1 MNNKKIETS
10 VLSLLIIYSIYC
22 SLIIGKSWDEGYHY
36 YQGKAIF
43 QYLLSF
49 GKIRKE
55 FFYEEYYSPSYW
67 FFQFFFSQL
76 FPVKYK
82 VETSHLFN
90 LLISLSTI
98 FGFSKLISELFN
110 KYLGKI
116 SFITLFFYPIFFG
129 HMGLN
134 PKDTV
139 VAGCHIWIFYLVIR
153 YLKSQSNIAKSNK
166 YIYFASVLL
175 AVGTGTQLLFLGTL
189 IPVLLFLFFEIFFYK
204 KIIKKDF
211 SYKLLLVNFFKFFLI
226 FYFLLIFFWPATHSN
241 IFFLPL
247 EIFIKSLSL
256 IRGYEFNMVNGEILL
271 SKNVSIFYFYINFF
285 FKSPEFILFTY
296 IMFLFLISNL
306 YDFFNKEFSNFLYK
320 FLFLSLFLLM
330 PILIVRFTSF
340 GVYDGIRLFLWCIP
354 YFLIIPSLTI
364 YFLIKNFKKSIF
376 KFLFYINV
384 SLFIIYFLIFI
395 AITPYHYTYLN
406 ILSNFGLNSPE
417 KFEGD
422 YWNVSIKELVKKIDF
437 SKDQKFDLATCG
449 IHRDNLK
456 EYLNIY
462 QKQNIQK
469 INFVD
474 SKDAKYILMTNRVV
488 NDVGNSNKSLKID
501 TCYNKYIGSTFV
513 SVSRFGREISVI
525 RILES
530 SIK

>member
-1 MNNKKIETS
+1 LNKKKIEIS
-10 VLSLLIIYSIYC
+10 VLLFLIIYSVYC

-36 YQGKAIF
+36 HQGKAIF

-153 YLKSQSNIAKSNK
+153 YLKNQSNIAKSNK
-166 YIYFASVLL
+166 CIYFASVLL

-189 IPVLLFLFFEIFFYK
+189 IPLLLFLFFEIFFYK

-211 SYKLLLVNFFKFFLI
+211 SYKLLLVNFLKFFLI
-226 FYFLLIFFWPATHSN
+226 FYFFLIFFWPATHSN
-241 IFFLPL
+241 IIFLPF
-247 EIFIKSLSL
+247 EIITKSLSL
-256 IRGYEFNMVNGEILL
+256 ARGYEFNMVNGEILL
-271 SKNVSIFYFYINFF
+271 SKNVSIFYFYVNFF
-285 FKSPEFILFTY
+285 FKSPEFILLTY
-296 IMFLFLISNL
+296 IIFLFLISNF
-306 YDFFNKEFSNFLYK
+306 YNFFNKEFSNFMYK
-320 FLFLSLFLLM
+320 FLFLSLFLFM
-330 PILIVRFTSF
+330 PILIVKLTSF
-340 GVYDGIRLFLWCIP
+340 GLYDGIRLLLWCIP

-364 YFLIKNFKKSIF
+364 YFLIKNFKKIIF
-376 KFLFYINV
+376 KFFFFVNILLFV
-384 SLFIIYFLIFI
+384 IYFFIFI

-406 ILSNFGLNSPE
+406 IFSNFGLNSPE

-449 IHRDNLK
+449 INRDNFK

-462 QKQNIQK
+462 QKQNIKK

-474 SKDAKYILMTNRVV
+474 SKDAKYVLMTNRVV
-488 NDVGNSNKSLKID
+488 NDEGNNSQALKID
-501 TCYNKYIGSTFV
+501 TCYNKFAGSTFV
-513 SVSRFGREISVI
+513 SVRRIGREISII

>member
-36 YQGKAIF
+36 HQGKAIF

-153 YLKSQSNIAKSNK
+153 YLKNQSNIEKSNK

-189 IPVLLFLFFEIFFYK
+189 IPVLLFFFFEIFFYK

-211 SYKLLLVNFFKFFLI
+211 SYKLLLN
-226 FYFLLIFFWPATHSN
+226 H
-241 IFFLPL
+241 
-247 EIFIKSLSL
+247 
-256 IRGYEFNMVNGEILL
+256 
-271 SKNVSIFYFYINFF
+271 
-285 FKSPEFILFTY
+285 
-296 IMFLFLISNL
+296 
-306 YDFFNKEFSNFLYK
+306 
-320 FLFLSLFLLM
+320 
-330 PILIVRFTSF
+330 
-340 GVYDGIRLFLWCIP
+340 
-354 YFLIIPSLTI
+354 
-364 YFLIKNFKKSIF
+364 
-376 KFLFYINV
+376 
-384 SLFIIYFLIFI
+384 
-395 AITPYHYTYLN
+395 
-406 ILSNFGLNSPE
+406 
-417 KFEGD
+417 
-422 YWNVSIKELVKKIDF
+422 
-437 SKDQKFDLATCG
+437 
-449 IHRDNLK
+449 
-456 EYLNIY
+456 
-462 QKQNIQK
+462 
-469 INFVD
+469 
-474 SKDAKYILMTNRVV
+474 
-488 NDVGNSNKSLKID
+488 
-501 TCYNKYIGSTFV
+501 
-513 SVSRFGREISVI
+513 
-525 RILES
+525 
-530 SIK
+530 